1 MSFFIKL
8 LGTGV
13 SLLAGFAGTKAVDV
27 VWEKVTGRKPPKG
40 DKDDIPTTL
49 RSALTFALVS
59 AAVSAIIQV
68 LANRGTQRAITR
80 FAKSQD
86 IV

>member
-1 MSFFIKL
+1 MNLFIKL

-13 SLLAGFAGTKAVDV
+13 SLLAGFVGTKLVDAA
-27 VWEKVTGRKPPKG
+27 WQRSTGRKPPKG
-40 DKDDIPTTL
+40 HDDDVPTTL

-59 AAVSAIIQV
+59 ASVSAIIQV

>member
-27 VWEKVTGRKPPKG
+27 IWEMVTGWKPPKG
-40 DKDDIPTTL
+40 DKDDVPTTL
-49 RSALTFALVS
+49 RSALTFALIS

>member
-27 VWEKVTGRKPPKG
+27 VWEKITGRKPPKG
-40 DKDDIPTTL
+40 DKDDVPTTL
-49 RSALTFALVS
+49 RSALTFALIS

>member
-1 MSFFIKL
+1 K
-8 LGTGV
+8 GHDD
-13 SLLAGFAGTKAVDV
+13 DV
-27 VWEKVTGRKPPKG
+27 
-40 DKDDIPTTL
+40 PTTL
-49 RSALTFALVS
+49 HSALTFALIS

>member
-1 MSFFIKL
+1 MNTMIKL
-8 LGTGV
+8 LGTGI
-13 SLLAGFAGTKAVDV
+13 SLLAGFAGTKLVDT
-27 VWEKVTGRKPPKG
+27 VWEKSTGKRPPKG
-40 DKDDIPTTL
+40 HDDDVPTTL
-49 RSALTFALVS
+49 RSAMTFALISASVS
-59 AAVSAIIQV
+59 AVIQV

>member
-27 VWEKVTGRKPPKG
+27 VWEKVTGSKPPKG
-40 DKDDIPTTL
+40 DKDDVPTTL
-49 RSALTFALVS
+49 RTALTFALIS

>member
-13 SLLAGFAGTKAVDV
+13 SLLAGFAGTKAVDTI
-27 VWEKVTGRKPPKG
+27 WEKVTGRKPPKC
-40 DKDDIPTTL
+40 DKDDVPTTL
-49 RSALTFALVS
+49 RTALTFALISASVS
-59 AAVSAIIQV
+59 AVIQV

>member
-1 MSFFIKL
+1 MNIFIKL
-8 LGTGV
+8 LGTGI
-13 SLLAGFAGTKAVDV
+13 SLLAGFVGTKLVDT
-27 VWEKVTGRKPPKG
+27 VWEKSTGKKPPKG
-40 DKDDIPTTL
+40 HDDDIPTTL

-59 AAVSAIIQV
+59 ASVSAIIQV
-68 LANRGTQRAITR
+68 LANRGTQRAVTR

>member
-1 MSFFIKL
+1 MNIFIKL
-8 LGTGV
+8 LGTGI
-13 SLLAGFAGTKAVDV
+13 SLLAGYVGTKLVDT
-27 VWEKVTGRKPPKG
+27 VWEKTTGNKPPK
-40 DKDDIPTTL
+40 DHDDDVPTTL
-49 RSALTFALVS
+49 RSALTFALISASVS
-59 AAVSAIIQV
+59 ALIQV

>member
-1 MSFFIKL
+1 MNFFIKL
-8 LGTGV
+8 VGTGI
-13 SLLAGFAGTKAVDV
+13 SLLAGFAGTKAVDTI
-27 VWEKVTGRKPPKG
+27 WEKTTGRKPPKG
-40 DKDDIPTTL
+40 GKDDVPTTL

-59 AAVSAIIQV
+59 ASVSAIIQV
-68 LANRGTQRAITR
+68 LTNRGTQRAITR

>member
-1 MSFFIKL
+1 MNLFIKL
-8 LGTGV
+8 LGAGV
-13 SLLAGFAGTKAVDV
+13 SIGAGFVGTKVVNA
-27 VWEKVTGRKPPKG
+27 VWEKSTGRKPPTGKE
-40 DKDDIPTTL
+40 DTPTSL
-49 RSALTFALVS
+49 RSALTFALISASVS
-59 AAVSAIIQV
+59 TIIQV

>member
-40 DKDDIPTTL
+40 DKNDVPTTL
-49 RSALTFALVS
+49 RSALTFALIS

-80 FAKSQD
+80 FAKTQD

>member
-1 MSFFIKL
+1 MSLFIKL

-40 DKDDIPTTL
+40 DKNDVPTTL
-49 RSALTFALVS
+49 RSALTFALIS

>member
-1 MSFFIKL
+1 MNLFIKL
-8 LGTGV
+8 LGAGV
-13 SLLAGFAGTKAVDV
+13 SIGAGFIGTKVVNA
-27 VWEKVTGRKPPKG
+27 VWEKSTGRKAPTG
-40 DKDDIPTTL
+40 KDDTPTSL
-49 RSALTFALVS
+49 RSALTFALISASVS
-59 AAVSAIIQV
+59 TIIQV

>member
-1 MSFFIKL
+1 MNLFIKL

-13 SLLAGFAGTKAVDV
+13 SLGAGFVGTKLVNTI
-27 VWEKVTGRKPPKG
+27 WEKTTGRKPPVG
-40 DKDDIPTTL
+40 QDDDVPTSL
-49 RSALTFALVS
+49 QSALVFALISASVS
-59 AAVSAIIQV
+59 TVIQV

>member
-1 MSFFIKL
+1 MNLFIKL

-13 SLLAGFAGTKAVDV
+13 SIGAGIVGTKVVNA
-27 VWEKVTGRKPPKG
+27 VWEKSTGRKPPTGKE
-40 DKDDIPTTL
+40 DTPTSL
-49 RSALTFALVS
+49 RSALTFALISASVS
-59 AAVSAIIQV
+59 TIIQV

>member
-1 MSFFIKL
+1 MSFFIRL

-13 SLLAGFAGTKAVDV
+13 SLLAGYAGTKAVDAAY
-27 VWEKVTGRKPPKG
+27 EKITGRKPPKG
-40 DKDDIPTTL
+40 DTDDVPTTL
-49 RSALTFALVS
+49 RTALTFALIS

-80 FAKSQD
+80 FAKTQD

>member
-1 MSFFIKL
+1 MNLFIKL
-8 LGTGV
+8 LGTGSACWPDLPAPR
-13 SLLAGFAGTKAVDV
+13 SLTSSGKSHRQEAAQ
-27 VWEKVTGRKPPKG
+27 GRRG
-40 DKDDIPTTL
+40 R
-49 RSALTFALVS
+49 RSHHPALALTFALIS

>member
-1 MSFFIKL
+1 MNLFIKL

-13 SLLAGFAGTKAVDV
+13 SLLAGFVGTKLVDA
-27 VWEKVTGRKPPKG
+27 VWEKSTGSRPPKG
-40 DKDDIPTTL
+40 HDDDVPTTL

-59 AAVSAIIQV
+59 ASVSAIIQV